1 MSKALHNTMKKYI
14 IAIFLVSFA
23 EACYSN
29 EWIPV
34 GEQPEL
40 KNTNELEAN
49 LWSFLHSKTKL
60 KFQVKESYRFQYKYI
75 NESIVLVNA
84 ICLGSPDAN
93 SELGAFPGP
102 TSEELKKGMY
112 EVFDG
117 GSCFF
122 NLKYNI
128 KSGAF
133 TSLYVNG
140 EA

>member
-1 MSKALHNTMKKYI
+1 MKKHI
-14 IAIFLVSFA
+14 IVILLVFFA
-23 EACYSN
+23 ETCHSN

-40 KNTNELEAN
+40 KNTNELEAD
-49 LWSFLHSKTKL
+49 LWNFLHSKTKL
-60 KFQVKESYRFQYKYI
+60 KFEVKESYRFQYKYI
-75 NESIVLVNA
+75 NESIVLINA
-84 ICLGSPDAN
+84 ICLGSAEAN
-93 SELGAFPGP
+93 SELGVFPRP
-102 TSEELKKGMY
+102 TSKELKKEMY

-133 TSLYVNG
+133 TSLNVNG

>member
-1 MSKALHNTMKKYI
+1 MKKHI
-14 IAIFLVSFA
+14 IAILLVFFA

-34 GEQPEL
+34 GAQPEL
-40 KNTNELEAN
+40 KNTNELEVN
-49 LWSFLHSKTKL
+49 LWNFLHSKTKL
-60 KFQVKESYRFQYKYI
+60 KFEVKESYRFQYKYI
-75 NESIVLVNA
+75 NESIVLINA
-84 ICLGSPDAN
+84 ICLGSPEAN
-93 SELGAFPGP
+93 SGLGDFPGP
-102 TSEELKKGMY
+102 TSEDLKKEMY
-112 EVFDG
+112 EVLDG

-133 TSLYVNG
+133 TSLHVNG

>member
-1 MSKALHNTMKKYI
+1 MKKHI
-14 IAIFLVSFA
+14 IAILLVFFA

-29 EWIPV
+29 EWVPI

-40 KNTNELEAN
+40 KNTNQLEAS
-49 LWSFLHSKTKL
+49 LWNFLNSKTKQ
-60 KFQVKESYRFQYKYI
+60 KFEAKESYRFQYKYI
-75 NESIVLVNA
+75 NESIIFINA

-93 SELGAFPGP
+93 SGLGAFPGP
-102 TSEELKKGMY
+102 TSKDLKKEIY
-112 EVFDG
+112 EVMDG

-122 NLKYNI
+122 NLNYNI

-133 TSLYVNG
+133 SSLHVNG